1 MTLVLTLTSDRLIY
15 KLHPELVH
23 QVEQLLFSKGATN
36 CSNCWLA
43 QGMAAEINFDGIPRD
58 VTLESV
64 ELFLEK
70 VPVDKN
76 IQKTVNRRKKMLLA
90 DMDSTIL
97 QIETLDEIGHAIG
110 KAREIAE
117 ITEKAMN
124 GDIDF
129 ETALRNRV
137 KLLAGLNINQL
148 IEFALEKLV
157 ITQGASTLVKTMRAN
172 GAATALVSGGFTV
185 ITEIIREKLN
195 FDLCYGNTLVVDS
208 SIVTGN
214 LKPPIIDG
222 DAKAAILD
230 QECEKLQI
238 SKARYFSRWRRS
250 KRYPNAGKRRFRC
263 WVQAQAG
270 SEEQHVSNIIEHCDL
285 RGILFLQGFAES
297 EFIT

>member
-1 MTLVLTLTSDRLIY
+1 MTFVLTLTSDRLIY

-23 QVEQLLFSKGATN
+23 QVEQLLFSKGATI

-43 QGMAAEINFDGIPRD
+43 EGMAAEIIFDGIPGD
-58 VTLESV
+58 LAFDSV
-64 ELFLEK
+64 DLFLK
-70 VPVDKN
+70 RIPVDKN
-76 IQKTVNRRKKMLLA
+76 IQKNVNRRKKMLLA

-129 ETALRNRV
+129 ETALKNRV

-148 IEFALEKLV
+148 IEFVLEKLL
-157 ITQGASTLVKTMRAN
+157 ITQGANTLVKTMKAN
-172 GAATALVSGGFTV
+172 GATTALVSGGFTV

-195 FDLCYGNTLVVDS
+195 FDLCYGNTLYVDS
-208 SIVTGN
+208 SIVTGY

-230 QECEKLQI
+230 QECEKLEI
-238 SKARYFSRWRRS
+238 SKNDTLAVGDGANDI
-250 KRYPNAGKRRFRC
+250 PMLTNAGLGVGFRPKQ
-263 WVQAQAG
+263 VVKNYA
-270 SEEQHVSNIIEHCDL
+270 SNIIEHCDL

-297 EFIT
+297 EFLT

>member
-23 QVEQLLFSKGATN
+23 QVEQLIISKGATN

-43 QGMAAEINFDGIPRD
+43 QGMAAEINFDGIPIN
-58 VTLESV
+58 VALEAV

-70 VPVDKN
+70 VPVDIN
-76 IQKTVNRRKKMLLA
+76 IQKTGNRRKKMLLA

-97 QIETLDEIGHAIG
+97 QIETLDEIGQAIG

-137 KLLAGLNINQL
+137 KLLAGLKLNQL

-157 ITQGASTLVKTMRAN
+157 ITKGASTLV
-172 GAATALVSGGFTV
+172 LSL
-185 ITEIIREKLN
+185 IH
-195 FDLCYGNTLVVDS
+195 
-208 SIVTGN
+208 
-214 LKPPIIDG
+214 
-222 DAKAAILD
+222 
-230 QECEKLQI
+230 I
-238 SKARYFSRWRRS
+238 SEPTRPY
-250 KRYPNAGKRRFRC
+250 
-263 WVQAQAG
+263 
-270 SEEQHVSNIIEHCDL
+270 
-285 RGILFLQGFAES
+285 
-297 EFIT
+297 

>member
-36 CSNCWLA
+36 CFNYWLA
-43 QGMAAEINFDGIPRD
+43 QGMAAEINFDGIPEE
-58 VTLESV
+58 VAHESV
-64 ELFLEK
+64 ELFLER

-76 IQKTVNRRKKMLLA
+76 IQKNINRRKKMLLA

-157 ITQGASTLVKTMRAN
+157 ITQGASTLVKTMRA
-172 GAATALVSGGFTV
+172 LSL
-185 ITEIIREKLN
+185 IHI
-195 FDLCYGNTLVVDS
+195 
-208 SIVTGN
+208 
-214 LKPPIIDG
+214 
-222 DAKAAILD
+222 
-230 QECEKLQI
+230 
-238 SKARYFSRWRRS
+238 
-250 KRYPNAGKRRFRC
+250 
-263 WVQAQAG
+263 
-270 SEEQHVSNIIEHCDL
+270 
-285 RGILFLQGFAES
+285 
-297 EFIT
+297 

>member
-15 KLHPELVH
+15 KLHPELVQ

-43 QGMAAEINFDGIPRD
+43 QGMAAEINFDGIPKD
-58 VTLESV
+58 VALEAV
-64 ELFLEK
+64 GLFLER

-76 IQKTVNRRKKMLLA
+76 IQKNVNRRKKMLLA

-110 KAREIAE
+110 KEREIAM

-129 ETALRNRV
+129 ETALRKRV
-137 KLLAGLNINQL
+137 KLVAGLNINQL
-148 IEFALEKLV
+148 IEFVLEKLL
-157 ITQGASTLVKTMRAN
+157 ITQGASTLVTTMKAN

-185 ITEIIREKLN
+185 ITEIVREKLN

-214 LKPPIIDG
+214 LKQPIIDG
-222 DAKAAILD
+222 NAKAAILD
-230 QECEKLQI
+230 QECKKLEL
-238 SKARYFSRWRRS
+238 SRNDTLAVGDGANDI
-250 KRYPNAGKRRFRC
+250 PMLAEAGLGVGFRPKP
-263 WVQAQAG
+263 VVKK
-270 SEEQHVSNIIEHCDL
+270 HVSNIIEHCDL
-285 RGILFLQGFAES
+285 RGVLFLQGFAES

>member
-23 QVEQLLFSKGATN
+23 QVEQLLFSKGAN
-36 CSNCWLA
+36 ICSNCWLA
-43 QGMAAEINFDGIPRD
+43 QGMAVEINFDGIPRD
-58 VTLESV
+58 LALESA
-64 ELFLEK
+64 ELFLERI
-70 VPVDKN
+70 PVDKN
-76 IQKTVNRRKKMLLA
+76 IQKNINRRKKILLA

-97 QIETLDEIGHAIG
+97 QIETLDVIGHAIG

-129 ETALRNRV
+129 EAALKNRV
-137 KLLAGLNINQL
+137 KLLAGVNINQL
-148 IEFALEKLV
+148 IEFVLEKLL
-157 ITQGASTLVKTMRAN
+157 ITQGANTLVKTMKAN
-172 GAATALVSGGFTV
+172 GATTALVSGGFTV

-195 FDLCYGNTLVVDS
+195 FDLCYGNTLSVDS

-230 QECEKLQI
+230 QECEKLEI
-238 SKARYFSRWRRS
+238 SKNDTLAVGDGANDIEMIRY
-250 KRYPNAGKRRFRC
+250 AGIGVSYNGKVALNKVADINFNNTSLLGLLY
-263 WVQAQAG
+263 AQG
-270 SEEQHVSNIIEHCDL
+270 YSDSDIIK
-285 RGILFLQGFAES
+285 
-297 EFIT
+297 

>member
-36 CSNCWLA
+36 CFNYWLA
-43 QGMAAEINFDGIPRD
+43 QGMAAEINFDGIPKE
-58 VTLESV
+58 VAHESV
-64 ELFLEK
+64 ELFLER

-76 IQKTVNRRKKMLLA
+76 IQKNINRRKKMLLA

-117 ITEKAMN
+117 IAEKAMN

-172 GAATALVSGGFTV
+172 GATTALVSGGFTA
-185 ITEIIREKLN
+185 ITEIVRKKLN

-208 SIVTGN
+208 CIVTGN

-230 QECEKLQI
+230 QECEKLEI
-238 SKARYFSRWRRS
+238 SRHDTLAVGDGANDI
-250 KRYPNAGKRRFRC
+250 PMLVNAS
-263 WVQAQAG
+263 V
-270 SEEQHVSNIIEHCDL
+270 
-285 RGILFLQGFAES
+285 
-297 EFIT
+297 

>member
-1 MTLVLTLTSDRLIY
+1 MTFVLTLTSDRLIY

-23 QVEQLLFSKGATN
+23 QVEQLLFSKGATI

-43 QGMAAEINFDGIPRD
+43 EGMAAEIIFDGIPGD
-58 VTLESV
+58 LAFDSV
-64 ELFLEK
+64 DLFLK
-70 VPVDKN
+70 RIPVDKN
-76 IQKTVNRRKKMLLA
+76 IQKNVNRRKKMLLA

-129 ETALRNRV
+129 ETALKNRV

-148 IEFALEKLV
+148 IEFVLEKLL
-157 ITQGASTLVKTMRAN
+157 ITQGANTLVKTMKAN
-172 GAATALVSGGFTV
+172 GATTALVSGGFTV

-195 FDLCYGNTLVVDS
+195 FDLCYGNTLYVDS
-208 SIVTGN
+208 SIVTGY

-230 QECEKLQI
+230 QECEKLEI
-238 SKARYFSRWRRS
+238 SKNDTLAVGDGANDI
-250 KRYPNAGKRRFRC
+250 PMLTNAGLGVGFRPKQ
-263 WVQAQAG
+263 VVKNYA
-270 SEEQHVSNIIEHCDL
+270 SNIIEHCDL
-285 RGILFLQGFAES
+285 RGILFLQGFSES
-297 EFIT
+297 EFLT

>member
-15 KLHPELVH
+15 KLHPELVG
-23 QVEQLLFSKGATN
+23 QVEQLLFSKGATK

-43 QGMAAEINFDGIPRD
+43 QGMAAEISFDGIPSD
-58 VTLESV
+58 VALESV
-64 ELFLEK
+64 ELFLEN

-97 QIETLDEIGHAIG
+97 EIETLDEIGHAIG
-110 KAREIAE
+110 KAHEIAE

-124 GDIDF
+124 GEIDF
-129 ETALRNRV
+129 ETALKNRV
-137 KLLAGLNINQL
+137 KLLAGLKLNQL

-157 ITQGASTLVKTMRAN
+157 ITPGASTLVKTMRAN
-172 GAATALVSGGFTV
+172 GAATVLVSGGFTV
-185 ITEIIREKLN
+185 ITEIIRKKLN

-214 LKPPIIDG
+214 LKRPIIDG

-230 QECEKLQI
+230 QECEKLEI
-238 SKARYFSRWRRS
+238 SRHDTLAVGDGANDI
-250 KRYPNAGKRRFRC
+250 PMLVNAGLGVGFRPKP
-263 WVQAQAG
+263 VVKNHA
-270 SEEQHVSNIIEHCDL
+270 SNIIEHCDL
-285 RGILFLQGFAES
+285 RGILFLQGFAEN
-297 EFIT
+297 EFLT

>member
-23 QVEQLLFSKGATN
+23 QVEQLLFSKGAN
-36 CSNCWLA
+36 IFSNCWLA
-43 QGMAAEINFDGIPRD
+43 QGMAVEINFDGIPRD
-58 VTLESV
+58 LALESA
-64 ELFLEK
+64 ELFLERI
-70 VPVDKN
+70 PVDKN
-76 IQKTVNRRKKMLLA
+76 IQKNVNRRKKILLA

-97 QIETLDEIGHAIG
+97 QIETLDVIGHAIG

-129 ETALRNRV
+129 EAALKNRV
-137 KLLAGLNINQL
+137 KLLAGVNINQL
-148 IEFALEKLV
+148 IEFVLEKLL
-157 ITQGASTLVKTMRAN
+157 ITQGANTLVKTMKAN
-172 GAATALVSGGFTV
+172 GATTALVSGGFTV

-195 FDLCYGNTLVVDS
+195 FDLCYGNTLSVDS

-230 QECEKLQI
+230 QECEKLEI
-238 SKARYFSRWRRS
+238 SKNDTLAVGDGANDI
-250 KRYPNAGKRRFRC
+250 PMLTNAGLGVGFRPKPL
-263 WVQAQAG
+263 VKNYA
-270 SEEQHVSNIIEHCDL
+270 SNIIEHCDL
-285 RGILFLQGFAES
+285 RGILFLQGFSES
-297 EFIT
+297 EFLT

>member
-15 KLHPELVH
+15 KLHPELLH
-23 QVEQLLFSKGATN
+23 QVEQLIILKGATN

-43 QGMAAEINFDGIPRD
+43 QGMAAEINFDGIPIN
-58 VTLESV
+58 VALEAV

-76 IQKTVNRRKKMLLA
+76 IQKTGNRRKKMLLA

-97 QIETLDEIGHAIG
+97 QIETLDEIGQAIG

-195 FDLCYGNTLVVDS
+195 FDLSYGNTLVVDS

-214 LKPPIIDG
+214 LKPPIID
-222 DAKAAILD
+222 DVAKATILD
-230 QECEKLQI
+230 KECEKSEI
-238 SKARYFSRWRRS
+238 SRHDTLAVGDGANDIPMLAS
-250 KRYPNAGKRRFRC
+250 AGLGVGFRPKP
-263 WVQAQAG
+263 VVKK
-270 SEEQHVSNIIEHCDL
+270 HVSNIIEHCDL
-285 RGILFLQGFAES
+285 RGILFLQGYAEN
-297 EFIT
+297 EFLS

>member
-15 KLHPELVH
+15 RLHPELVH
-23 QVEQLLFSKGATN
+23 EVEQLLFSKGATSY
-36 CSNCWLA
+36 SNCWLA
-43 QGMAAEINFDGIPRD
+43 QGMAAEINFDGIPSD
-58 VTLESV
+58 VALESV
-64 ELFLEK
+64 KLFLER

-76 IQKTVNRRKKMLLA
+76 IQKNVNRRKKMLLA

-110 KAREIAE
+110 KASEIAD
-117 ITEKAMN
+117 ITAKAMN

-137 KLLAGLNINQL
+137 RLLAGLNINQL
-148 IEFALEKLV
+148 IEFALEKLL

-172 GAATALVSGGFTV
+172 GATTALVSGGFTV

-230 QECEKLQI
+230 KECKKLEI
-238 SKARYFSRWRRS
+238 PKCDTLAVGDGANDI
-250 KRYPNAGKRRFRC
+250 PMLAEAGLGVGFRPKPI
-263 WVQAQAG
+263 VKNHA
-270 SEEQHVSNIIEHCDL
+270 SNIIEHCDL
-285 RGILFLQGFAES
+285 RGILFLQGFAEN
-297 EFIT
+297 EFLT

>member
-36 CSNCWLA
+36 CFNYWLA
-43 QGMAAEINFDGIPRD
+43 QGMAAEINFDGIPKE
-58 VTLESV
+58 VAHESV
-64 ELFLEK
+64 ELFLER

-76 IQKTVNRRKKMLLA
+76 IQNSINRRKKMLLA

-110 KAREIAE
+110 KACEIAE

-129 ETALRNRV
+129 ETALRTRV

-172 GAATALVSGGFTV
+172 GATTALVSGGFTA
-185 ITEIIREKLN
+185 ITEIVRKKLN

-230 QECEKLQI
+230 QECEKLEI
-238 SKARYFSRWRRS
+238 SRHDTLAVGDGANDI
-250 KRYPNAGKRRFRC
+250 PMLVNAGLGVGFRPKP
-263 WVQAQAG
+263 VVKNHA
-270 SEEQHVSNIIEHCDL
+270 SNIIEHCDL
-285 RGILFLQGFAES
+285 RGILFLQGFAEN
-297 EFIT
+297 EFLT

>member
-15 KLHPELVH
+15 QLHPELVH
-23 QVEQLLFSKGATN
+23 QVEQLLFSKGATTY
-36 CSNCWLA
+36 SNCWLA
-43 QGMAAEINFDGIPRD
+43 QGMAAEIIFDGIPSD
-58 VTLESV
+58 VALESV
-64 ELFLEK
+64 ELFLER

-76 IQKTVNRRKKMLLA
+76 IQKNVNRRKKMLLA

-110 KAREIAE
+110 KASEIAD

-148 IEFALEKLV
+148 IEFALEKLL

-172 GAATALVSGGFTV
+172 GATTALVSGGFTV

-195 FDLCYGNTLVVDS
+195 FDLCYGNTLVVNS

-214 LKPPIIDG
+214 LEPPIIDG

-230 QECEKLQI
+230 KEC
-238 SKARYFSRWRRS
+238 
-250 KRYPNAGKRRFRC
+250 KRLEIPKCDTLAVGDGANDIPMLAEAGLGVGFRPKPI
-263 WVQAQAG
+263 VKNHA
-270 SEEQHVSNIIEHCDL
+270 SNIIEHCDL
-285 RGILFLQGFAES
+285 RGILFLQGFSES
-297 EFIT
+297 EFLT

>member
-23 QVEQLLFSKGATN
+23 QVEQLLFSKGATDCFN
-36 CSNCWLA
+36 YWLA
-43 QGMAAEINFDGIPRD
+43 QGMAAEINFDGIPKE
-58 VTLESV
+58 VAHESV
-64 ELFLEK
+64 ELFLER

-76 IQKTVNRRKKMLLA
+76 IQKNINRRKKLLLA

-157 ITQGASTLVKTMRAN
+157 ITQGASTLVKTMKAN
-172 GAATALVSGGFTV
+172 GATTALVSGGFTV
-185 ITEIIREKLN
+185 ITEVIREKLN
-195 FDLCYGNTLVVDS
+195 FDLCFGNTLVVDS

-230 QECEKLQI
+230 QECEKLEI
-238 SKARYFSRWRRS
+238 SRHDTLAVGDGANDI
-250 KRYPNAGKRRFRC
+250 PMLVNAGLGVGFMPKP
-263 WVQAQAG
+263 VVKNHA
-270 SEEQHVSNIIEHCDL
+270 SNIIEHCDL
-285 RGILFLQGFAES
+285 RGILFLQGFAEN
-297 EFIT
+297 EFLT

>member
-1 MTLVLTLTSDRLIY
+1 
-15 KLHPELVH
+15 
-23 QVEQLLFSKGATN
+23 
-36 CSNCWLA
+36 
-43 QGMAAEINFDGIPRD
+43 
-58 VTLESV
+58 
-64 ELFLEK
+64 
-70 VPVDKN
+70 
-76 IQKTVNRRKKMLLA
+76 MLLA

-110 KAREIAE
+110 KASEIAD

-148 IEFALEKLV
+148 IEFALEKLL

-172 GAATALVSGGFTV
+172 GATTALVSGGFTV

-230 QECEKLQI
+230 KEC
-238 SKARYFSRWRRS
+238 
-250 KRYPNAGKRRFRC
+250 KRLEIPKCETFADRDRAYDIPMLAEAGLGVGFRPKP
-263 WVQAQAG
+263 VVKNYA
-270 SEEQHVSNIIEHCDL
+270 SNIIEHCDL
-285 RGILFLQGFAES
+285 RGILFLQGFAEN
-297 EFIT
+297 EFLT

>member
-15 KLHPELVH
+15 KLHPELVG

-43 QGMAAEINFDGIPRD
+43 QGMAAEISFDGIPSD
-58 VTLESV
+58 MALESV
-64 ELFLEK
+64 ELFLEN

-97 QIETLDEIGHAIG
+97 EIETLDEIGHAIG
-110 KAREIAE
+110 KAHEIAE

-124 GDIDF
+124 GEIDF
-129 ETALRNRV
+129 ETALKNRV
-137 KLLAGLNINQL
+137 KLLAGLKLNQL

-157 ITQGASTLVKTMRAN
+157 ITPGASTLVKTMRAN
-172 GAATALVSGGFTV
+172 GAATVLVSGGFTV
-185 ITEIIREKLN
+185 ITEIIRKKLN

-214 LKPPIIDG
+214 LKRPIIDG

-230 QECEKLQI
+230 QECEKLEI
-238 SKARYFSRWRRS
+238 SRHDTLAVGDGANDI
-250 KRYPNAGKRRFRC
+250 PMLVNAGLGVGFRPKP
-263 WVQAQAG
+263 VVRNHA
-270 SEEQHVSNIIEHCDL
+270 SNIIEHCDL
-285 RGILFLQGFAES
+285 RGILFLQGFAEN
-297 EFIT
+297 EFLT

>member
-15 KLHPELVH
+15 KLHPELLH
-23 QVEQLLFSKGATN
+23 QVEQLIISKGATN

-43 QGMAAEINFDGIPRD
+43 QGMAAEINFDGIPIN
-58 VTLESV
+58 VALEAV

-76 IQKTVNRRKKMLLA
+76 IQKTGNRRKKMLLA

-97 QIETLDEIGHAIG
+97 QIETLDEIGQAIG

-172 GAATALVSGGFTV
+172 GATTALVSGGFT
-185 ITEIIREKLN
+185 
-195 FDLCYGNTLVVDS
+195 
-208 SIVTGN
+208 
-214 LKPPIIDG
+214 
-222 DAKAAILD
+222 AI
-230 QECEKLQI
+230 
-238 SKARYFSRWRRS
+238 
-250 KRYPNAGKRRFRC
+250 N
-263 WVQAQAG
+263 
-270 SEEQHVSNIIEHCDL
+270 
-285 RGILFLQGFAES
+285 
-297 EFIT
+297 

>member
-15 KLHPELVH
+15 KLHPELVG

-43 QGMAAEINFDGIPRD
+43 QGMAAEISFDGIPSD
-58 VTLESV
+58 MALESV
-64 ELFLEK
+64 ELFLEN

-97 QIETLDEIGHAIG
+97 EIETLDEIGHAIG
-110 KAREIAE
+110 KAHEIAE

-124 GDIDF
+124 GEIDF
-129 ETALRNRV
+129 ETALKNRV
-137 KLLAGLNINQL
+137 KLLAGLKLNQL
-148 IEFALEKLV
+148 IEIALEKLV
-157 ITQGASTLVKTMRAN
+157 ITPGASTLVKTMRAN
-172 GAATALVSGGFTV
+172 GAATVLVSGGFTV
-185 ITEIIREKLN
+185 ITEIIRKKLN

-214 LKPPIIDG
+214 LKRPIIDG

-230 QECEKLQI
+230 QECEKLEI
-238 SKARYFSRWRRS
+238 SRHDTLAVGDGANDI
-250 KRYPNAGKRRFRC
+250 PMLVNAGLGVGFRPKP
-263 WVQAQAG
+263 VVKK
-270 SEEQHVSNIIEHCDL
+270 HVSNIIEHCDL
-285 RGILFLQGFAES
+285 RGILFLQGFAEN
-297 EFIT
+297 EFLT

>member
-15 KLHPELVH
+15 KLHPELVG

-43 QGMAAEINFDGIPRD
+43 QGMAAEISFDGIPSD
-58 VTLESV
+58 VALESV
-64 ELFLEK
+64 ELFLEN

-97 QIETLDEIGHAIG
+97 EIETLDEIGHAIG
-110 KAREIAE
+110 KAHEIAE

-124 GDIDF
+124 GEIDF
-129 ETALRNRV
+129 ETALKNRV
-137 KLLAGLNINQL
+137 KLLAGLKLNQL

-157 ITQGASTLVKTMRAN
+157 ITPGASTLVKTMRAN
-172 GAATALVSGGFTV
+172 GAATVLVSGGFTV
-185 ITEIIREKLN
+185 ITEIIRKKLN

-214 LKPPIIDG
+214 LKRPIIDG

-230 QECEKLQI
+230 QECEKLEI
-238 SKARYFSRWRRS
+238 SRHDTLAVGDGANDI
-250 KRYPNAGKRRFRC
+250 PMLVNAGLGVGFRPKP
-263 WVQAQAG
+263 VVKNHA
-270 SEEQHVSNIIEHCDL
+270 SNIIEHCDL
-285 RGILFLQGFAES
+285 RGILFLQGFAEN
-297 EFIT
+297 EFLT

>member
-36 CSNCWLA
+36 CFNYWLA
-43 QGMAAEINFDGIPRD
+43 QGMAAEINFDGLPKE
-58 VTLESV
+58 VAHESV
-64 ELFLEK
+64 ELFLER

-76 IQKTVNRRKKMLLA
+76 IQKNVNRRKKMLLA

-172 GAATALVSGGFTV
+172 GATAALVSGGFTA
-185 ITEIIREKLN
+185 ITEIVRKKLN

-208 SIVTGN
+208 CIVTGN

-230 QECEKLQI
+230 QECEKLEI
-238 SKARYFSRWRRS
+238 SRHDTLAVGDGANDI
-250 KRYPNAGKRRFRC
+250 PMLVNAGLGVGFRPKP
-263 WVQAQAG
+263 VVKNHA
-270 SEEQHVSNIIEHCDL
+270 SNIIEHCDL
-285 RGILFLQGFAES
+285 RGVLFLQGFAEN
-297 EFIT
+297 EFLT

>member
-15 KLHPELVH
+15 KLHPELVG

-43 QGMAAEINFDGIPRD
+43 QGMAAEISFDGIPSD
-58 VTLESV
+58 VALESV
-64 ELFLEK
+64 ELFLEN

-97 QIETLDEIGHAIG
+97 EIETLDEIGHAIG
-110 KAREIAE
+110 KAHEIAE

-124 GDIDF
+124 GEIDF
-129 ETALRNRV
+129 ETALKNRV
-137 KLLAGLNINQL
+137 KLLAGLKLNQL

-157 ITQGASTLVKTMRAN
+157 ITPGASTLVKTMRAN
-172 GAATALVSGGFTV
+172 GAATVLVSGGFTV
-185 ITEIIREKLN
+185 ITEIIRKKLN

-214 LKPPIIDG
+214 LKRPIIDG

-230 QECEKLQI
+230 QECEKLEI
-238 SKARYFSRWRRS
+238 SRHDTSAVGDGANDI
-250 KRYPNAGKRRFRC
+250 PMLVNAGLGVGFRPKP
-263 WVQAQAG
+263 VVKNHA
-270 SEEQHVSNIIEHCDL
+270 SNIIEHCDL
-285 RGILFLQGFAES
+285 RGILFLQGFAEN
-297 EFIT
+297 EFLT

>member
-1 MTLVLTLTSDRLIY
+1 MTLVLTLTSDRLLY
-15 KLHPELVH
+15 QLHPELVH
-23 QVEQLLFSKGATN
+23 QVEQLLFSKGASN

-43 QGMAAEINFDGIPRD
+43 QGMAAEINFDGIPSN
-58 VTLESV
+58 VALEAV
-64 ELFLEK
+64 ELFLER
-70 VPVDKN
+70 VPVDRN
-76 IQKTVNRRKKMLLA
+76 IQKNVNRRKKMLLA

-110 KAREIAE
+110 KARQIAD

-148 IEFALEKLV
+148 IEFALEKLL

-172 GAATALVSGGFTV
+172 GATTALVSGGFTV
-185 ITEIIREKLN
+185 ITEIISEKLN
-195 FDLCYGNTLVVDS
+195 FDICYGNTLVVDS

-214 LKPPIIDG
+214 LEPPIIDG

-230 QECEKLQI
+230 KECKKLEI
-238 SKARYFSRWRRS
+238 PKCDTLAVGDGANDI
-250 KRYPNAGKRRFRC
+250 PMLAEAGLGIGFRPKP
-263 WVQAQAG
+263 VVKNYA
-270 SEEQHVSNIIEHCDL
+270 SNIIEHCDL
-285 RGILFLQGFAES
+285 RGVLFLQGFAEN
-297 EFIT
+297 EFLT

>member
-15 KLHPELVH
+15 RLHPELVH
-23 QVEQLLFSKGATN
+23 EVEQLLFSKGATSY
-36 CSNCWLA
+36 SNCWLA
-43 QGMAAEINFDGIPRD
+43 QGMAAEINFDGVPSD
-58 VTLESV
+58 VALESV
-64 ELFLEK
+64 KLFLER

-76 IQKTVNRRKKMLLA
+76 IQKNVNRRKKMLLA

-110 KAREIAE
+110 KASEIAD

-137 KLLAGLNINQL
+137 RLLAGLNINQL
-148 IEFALEKLV
+148 IEFALEKLL

-172 GAATALVSGGFTV
+172 GATTALVSGGFTV

-230 QECEKLQI
+230 KECKKLEI
-238 SKARYFSRWRRS
+238 PKCDTLAVGDGANDI
-250 KRYPNAGKRRFRC
+250 PMLAEAGLGVGFRPKPI
-263 WVQAQAG
+263 VKNHA
-270 SEEQHVSNIIEHCDL
+270 SNIIEHCDL
-285 RGILFLQGFAES
+285 RGILFLQGFAEN
-297 EFIT
+297 EFLT

>member
-15 KLHPELVH
+15 RLHPELVH
-23 QVEQLLFSKGATN
+23 EVEQLLFSKGATSY
-36 CSNCWLA
+36 SNCWLA
-43 QGMAAEINFDGIPRD
+43 QGMAAEISFDGVPSD
-58 VTLESV
+58 VALESV
-64 ELFLEK
+64 KLFLER

-76 IQKTVNRRKKMLLA
+76 IQKNVNRRKKMLLA

-110 KAREIAE
+110 KASEIAD

-137 KLLAGLNINQL
+137 RLLAGLNINQL
-148 IEFALEKLV
+148 IEFALEKLL

-172 GAATALVSGGFTV
+172 GATTALVSGGFTV

-230 QECEKLQI
+230 KECKKLEI
-238 SKARYFSRWRRS
+238 PKCDTLAVGDGANDI
-250 KRYPNAGKRRFRC
+250 PMLAEAGLGVGFRPKPI
-263 WVQAQAG
+263 VKNHA
-270 SEEQHVSNIIEHCDL
+270 SNVIEHCDL
-285 RGILFLQGFAES
+285 RGILFLQGFAEN
-297 EFIT
+297 EFLT

>member
-36 CSNCWLA
+36 CFNYWLA
-43 QGMAAEINFDGIPRD
+43 QGMAAEINFDGIPKE
-58 VTLESV
+58 VAHESV
-64 ELFLEK
+64 ELFLER

-76 IQKTVNRRKKMLLA
+76 IQKNINRRKKMLLA

-124 GDIDF
+124 GEIDF

-172 GAATALVSGGFTV
+172 GATTALVSGGFTA
-185 ITEIIREKLN
+185 ITEIVRKKLN

-230 QECEKLQI
+230 QECEKLEI
-238 SKARYFSRWRRS
+238 SRHDTLGVGDGANDI
-250 KRYPNAGKRRFRC
+250 PMLVNAGLGVGFRPKP
-263 WVQAQAG
+263 VVKNHA
-270 SEEQHVSNIIEHCDL
+270 SNIIEHCDL
-285 RGILFLQGFAES
+285 RGILFLQGFS
-297 EFIT
+297 ENEFLT

>member
-23 QVEQLLFSKGATN
+23 QVEQLIISKGATN

-43 QGMAAEINFDGIPRD
+43 QGMAAEINFDGIPIN
-58 VTLESV
+58 VALEAV

-76 IQKTVNRRKKMLLA
+76 IQKTGNRRKKMLLA

-97 QIETLDEIGHAIG
+97 QIETLDEIGQAIG

-172 GAATALVSGGFTV
+172 GSTTALVSGGFTV

-195 FDLCYGNTLVVDS
+195 FDLSYGNTLVVDS

-222 DAKAAILD
+222 VAKATILD
-230 QECEKLQI
+230 KECEKSEI
-238 SKARYFSRWRRS
+238 SKHDTLAVGDGANDI
-250 KRYPNAGKRRFRC
+250 PMLVNAGLGVGFRPKP
-263 WVQAQAG
+263 VVKNHA
-270 SEEQHVSNIIEHCDL
+270 SNIVEHCDL
-285 RGILFLQGFAES
+285 RGVLFLQGFTEK
-297 EFIT
+297 EFLA

>member
-23 QVEQLLFSKGATN
+23 QVEQLIISKGATN

-43 QGMAAEINFDGIPRD
+43 QGMAAEINFDGIPIN
-58 VTLESV
+58 VALEAV

-76 IQKTVNRRKKMLLA
+76 IQKTGNRRKKMLLA

-97 QIETLDEIGHAIG
+97 QIETLDEIGQAIG

-185 ITEIIREKLN
+185 ITEIIRRKLN
-195 FDLCYGNTLVVDS
+195 FDLSYGNTLVVDS

-222 DAKAAILD
+222 VAKATILD
-230 QECEKLQI
+230 KECEK
-238 SKARYFSRWRRS
+238 SAS
-250 KRYPNAGKRRFRC
+250 AGLGVGFRPKP
-263 WVQAQAG
+263 VVKK
-270 SEEQHVSNIIEHCDL
+270 HVSNIIEHCDL
-285 RGILFLQGFAES
+285 RGILFLQGYAEN
-297 EFIT
+297 EFLS

>member
-36 CSNCWLA
+36 CFNYWLA
-43 QGMAAEINFDGIPRD
+43 QGMAAEINFDGIPEE
-58 VTLESV
+58 VAHESV
-64 ELFLEK
+64 ELFLER

-76 IQKTVNRRKKMLLA
+76 IQKNINRRKKMLLA

-172 GAATALVSGGFTV
+172 GATTALVSGGFTA
-185 ITEIIREKLN
+185 ITEIVRKKLN

-230 QECEKLQI
+230 QECEKLEI
-238 SKARYFSRWRRS
+238 SRHDTLAVGDGANDI
-250 KRYPNAGKRRFRC
+250 PMLVNAGLGVGFRPKP
-263 WVQAQAG
+263 VVRNHA
-270 SEEQHVSNIIEHCDL
+270 SNIIEHCDL
-285 RGILFLQGFAES
+285 RGILFLQGFADN
-297 EFIT
+297 EFLT